1 MVYLPPE
8 LSDASLVEKLQ
19 ELRPLELKH
28 GLPPESLHPTENI
41 AQKKRWTYFR
51 YTLWLFNIAMENG
64 PFIDEITY

>member
-28 GLPPESLHPTENI
+28 VCRMRVFIRLRPT
-41 AQKKRWTYFR
+41 KRKHRTKEALDIFSIYP
-51 YTLWLFNIAMENG
+51 LVI
-64 PFIDEITY
+64 